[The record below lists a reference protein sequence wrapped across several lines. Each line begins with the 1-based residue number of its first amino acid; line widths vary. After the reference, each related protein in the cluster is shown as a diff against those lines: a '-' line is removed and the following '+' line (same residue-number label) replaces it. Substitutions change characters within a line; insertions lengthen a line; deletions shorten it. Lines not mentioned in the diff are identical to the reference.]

1 MTVSIYVFFIA
12 FVFLLAFLDIFIVS
26 NARSRFFLYI
36 ILFTLI
42 VIFIGLRYQ
51 TGLDWLFYNDLFNG
65 ESFSLAIE
73 PGYYLLSFISSLL
86 MGYWVYQA
94 LITIFLIICLKRF
107 FEENA
112 TNYLFCIGIFFLFQF
127 IFVTEAL
134 RQIISLSVILIA
146 YKKFYENKN
155 FQFYVLTILAVLFHV
170 SALIVLMIIPFLR
183 RGNVYILKILTI
195 IGLALAFFNVYPV
208 DNLIK
213 LLSMLPA
220 GGYLEKIKWY
230 SQDDFAGSVLTV
242 SLIFKVFVVFLFD
255 SRSKF
260 IKSNSDYL
268 ANPRG
273 YSLIYTSVYLM
284 LFMDVYLGRFGTI
297 STRLDVYFIPC
308 FLVALNYLINEF
320 KQGVSRFLF
329 FCIVMVYFTIN
340 YFGIMDGYYFNN
352 FYSPYQNYIS
362 EFLSP
367 GSYSDR
373 GWDVRYYFS
382 NKELLQ

>member
-1 MTVSIYVFFIA
+1 MSIYHFFIA

-26 NARSRFFLYI
+26 DARSRSFLYI

-42 VIFIGLRYQ
+42 VIFIGFRYQ

-73 PGYYLLSFISSLL
+73 PGYYLLSFISSFL

-94 LITIFLIICLKRF
+94 LITVFLIICLKRF
-107 FEENA
+107 FDENA
-112 TNYLFCIGIFFLFQF
+112 TNYLFCIGIFFLYQF

-155 FQFYVLTILAVLFHV
+155 FQFYVLTVLAILFHV
-170 SALIVLMIIPFLR
+170 SALIVLMIIPFSR
-183 RGNVYILKILTI
+183 RGNIYVIKILTI
-195 IGLALAFFNVYPV
+195 IGLALAVFNVYPV

-213 LLSMLPA
+213 LLSMLPT

-268 ANPRG
+268 TNPRA
-273 YSLIYTSVYLM
+273 YYFIYTSVYLM
-284 LFMDVYLGRFGTI
+284 IFMDVYLGRFGTI

-308 FLVALNYLINEF
+308 FLVALNYLLNEF

-329 FCIVMVYFTIN
+329 FCIVMGYFTIN

-362 EFLSP
+362 EFLIP

-373 GWDVRYYFS
+373 GWNVRYYFS

>member
-1 MTVSIYVFFIA
+1 MTVSIYHFFIA

-26 NARSRFFLYI
+26 DARSRSFLYI

-42 VIFIGLRYQ
+42 VIFIGFRYQ

-73 PGYYLLSFISSLL
+73 PGYYLLSFISSFL

-94 LITIFLIICLKRF
+94 LITVFLIICLKRF
-107 FEENA
+107 FDENA
-112 TNYLFCIGIFFLFQF
+112 TNYLFCIGIFFLYQF

-155 FQFYVLTILAVLFHV
+155 FQFYVLTVLAILFHV
-170 SALIVLMIIPFLR
+170 SALIVLMIIPFSR
-183 RGNVYILKILTI
+183 RGNIYVIKILTI
-195 IGLALAFFNVYPV
+195 IGLALAVFNVYPV

-213 LLSMLPA
+213 LLSMLPT

-268 ANPRG
+268 INPRV
-273 YSLIYTSVYLM
+273 YYFIYTSVYLM
-284 LFMDVYLGRFGTI
+284 IFMDVYLGRFGTI

-308 FLVALNYLINEF
+308 FLVALNYLLNEF

-329 FCIVMVYFTIN
+329 FCIVMGYFTIN

-362 EFLSP
+362 EFLIP

-373 GWDVRYYFS
+373 GWNVRYYFS

>member
-1 MTVSIYVFFIA
+1 MSIYVFFIA

-112 TNYLFCIGIFFLFQF
+112 TNYLFCIGIFFLYQF

-155 FQFYVLTILAVLFHV
+155 FQFYVLTVLAVLFHV

>member
-1 MTVSIYVFFIA
+1 MSIYHFFIA
-12 FVFLLAFLDIFIVS
+12 FVFLLAFLDIFIIS
-26 NARSRFFLYI
+26 DARSRFFLYI

-73 PGYYLLSFISSLL
+73 PGYYLLSFISSFL

-94 LITIFLIICLKRF
+94 LITVFLIICLKRF
-107 FEENA
+107 FYENA
-112 TNYLFCIGIFFLFQF
+112 TNYLFCIGIFFLYQF

-155 FQFYVLTILAVLFHV
+155 FQFYVLAVLATLFHV
-170 SALIVLMIIPFLR
+170 SALIVLMIIPFSR
-183 RGNVYILKILTI
+183 RGNIYVLKILTI
-195 IGLALAFFNVYPV
+195 IGLALAVFNVYPV

-213 LLSMLPA
+213 LLSMLPT

-268 ANPRG
+268 ANPRA
-273 YSLIYTSVYLM
+273 YNFIYTSVYLM
-284 LFMDVYLGRFGTI
+284 IFMDVYLGRFGTI

-329 FCIVMVYFTIN
+329 FCIVMGYFTVN